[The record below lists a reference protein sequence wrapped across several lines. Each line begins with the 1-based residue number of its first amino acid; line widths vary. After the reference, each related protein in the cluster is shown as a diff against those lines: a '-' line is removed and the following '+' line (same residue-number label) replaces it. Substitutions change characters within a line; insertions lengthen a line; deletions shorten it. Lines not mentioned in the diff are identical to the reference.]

1 MPATL
6 TLVENVTDDAASGAG
21 ASVDAGAATDASS
34 RLDPASWVHSTWTRR
49 GTARPGTGRPGTAQR
64 GRALRRPR
72 APEPRLRAGRVLV
85 DDRGAV
91 TAEYALVIMAGVAF
105 AGLLV
110 AIMRSGEIRQM
121 LVDLVQGALGSAG

>member
-6 TLVENVTDDAASGAG
+6 TLVENVTDDAAADAN
-21 ASVDAGAATDASS
+21 ASVGIGATAAASS
-34 RLDPASWVHSTWTRR
+34 RLGPTSWVHSAWTRR
-49 GTARPGTGRPGTAQR
+49 GAGRPGAAQR
-64 GRALRRPR
+64 GRASRRPR
-72 APEPRLRAGRVLV
+72 VLDRRLRAGRSLL

>member
-6 TLVENVTDDAASGAG
+6 TLVENVTDDAAADAN
-21 ASVDAGAATDASS
+21 ASVGIGATAAASS
-34 RLDPASWVHSTWTRR
+34 RLGPTSWVHSAWTRR
-49 GTARPGTGRPGTAQR
+49 DAAQR
-64 GRALRRPR
+64 GRASRRPR
-72 APEPRLRAGRVLV
+72 VLDRRLRAGRSLL